1 MLDLNVRLVS
11 ILGVL
16 TVIVL
21 LGLTLDYLGKLQRPF
36 RLGLWV
42 ALLGIAA
49 GGLFTFMAV
58 RPVGHFYGP
67 VFSEL
72 KTAQKVVALT
82 FDDGP
87 YPPYTDQILDIL
99 KEARVPATFFVV
111 GLNAQK
117 YPDLLRRI
125 VAEGHQVGNHTY
137 HHLDLLKADS
147 VAISKEVDSTN
158 ATIMDI
164 TGKGTLL
171 VRPPHGFRDAL
182 VMEMM
187 AERKLSVVEWSV
199 ASRDW
204 TNPGVETIV
213 DRTLSKVKNGAI
225 ILLHDGDGVEQAAS
239 RAQTVEATRRI
250 IRELKAEG
258 YTFVTVS
265 EILKPED

>member
-21 LGLTLDYLGKLQRPF
+21 IGLTLDYLGKLQRPF

-42 ALLGIAA
+42 ALFGIAA

-67 VFSEL
+67 VFSDL
-72 KTAQKVVALT
+72 KTARKVVALT

-87 YPPYTDQILDIL
+87 YPPYTEQILDVL
-99 KEARVPATFFVV
+99 KEAHVPATFFVV
-111 GLNAQK
+111 GVNAQK
-117 YPDLLRRI
+117 YPELVRRI
-125 VAEGHQVGNHTY
+125 VDEGHQVGNHTY
-137 HHLDLLKADS
+137 HHFDLLKSDS
-147 VAISKEVDSTN
+147 AAIAQEVDSTS
-158 ATIMDI
+158 AAILEI
-164 TGKGTLL
+164 TGSKTLL

-187 AERKLSVVEWSV
+187 VERKLSVVEWSV

-204 TNPGVETIV
+204 TNPGVEAIV
-213 DRTLSKVKNGAI
+213 DRTLRKVKNGAI
-225 ILLHDGDGVEQAAS
+225 ILLHDGDGVEQTAS

-250 IRELKAEG
+250 ICELKDKG